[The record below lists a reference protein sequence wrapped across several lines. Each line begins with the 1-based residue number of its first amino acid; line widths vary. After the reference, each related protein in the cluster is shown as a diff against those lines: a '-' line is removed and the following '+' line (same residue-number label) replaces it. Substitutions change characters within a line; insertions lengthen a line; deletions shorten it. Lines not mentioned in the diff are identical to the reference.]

1 MSSRLEYSVEFL
13 YKSGGSEEMVA
24 TPRCARNIQTSAR
37 YEAVGRTLCK
47 AAVWSQQIQA
57 LAKYMFS
64 QMSPLKYF
72 FAILKAMVLSS
83 LAFDAV
89 KPVQSTSDSETDFLP
104 LALQFW
110 PCEHWRVWSAANT
123 SGAACATPNPS
134 KC

>member
-1 MSSRLEYSVEFL
+1 MSSRFEYSVEFL

-37 YEAVGRTLCK
+37 YQAVGRTLCK

-72 FAILKAMVLSS
+72 FCNFESNGSFFSS
-83 LAFDAV
+83 IRR
-89 KPVQSTSDSETDFLP
+89 SETSPVYLRLGDRFLTACAP
-104 LALQFW
+104 VLALRALESLERSQ
-110 PCEHWRVWSAANT
+110 HRQ
-123 SGAACATPNPS
+123 SGLRYTKPL
-134 KC
+134 